1 MRSGSQVTVRI
12 VSDTACDL
20 PAELVDDLGILLVPL
35 HIRFGATELLDRE
48 ELSVKDFWSRCAA
61 SEQLPETAAP
71 SPGAFSSAF
80 QVLEAAGA
88 DGVVCITLSSRLSAT
103 HEAAAQAARTLETGF
118 PVEVIDSYSVT
129 LGEGLVVLAAAE
141 AAAAG
146 AAMADVVAAA
156 VSARERLSVFG
167 AIDTLEN
174 LRKGGR
180 IGGAAATLGTVLSIK
195 PVIQVR
201 DGVVEQESRQRTR
214 AKSLRYLVDKVRSAG
229 PLERLAVL
237 NADATDFAS
246 FLDLIEDVGSSR
258 PRLVGDIG
266 PVIGTHAGPG
276 AIGLAWLRE
285 PERGPQA

>member
-1 MRSGSQVTVRI
+1 VSVRI

-20 PAELVDDLGILLVPL
+20 PPELVDDLGILLVPL
-35 HIRFGATELLDRE
+35 HIRFGTTELLDRQ

-61 SEQLPETAAP
+61 SEELPETAAP
-71 SPGAFSSAF
+71 SPGAFTQAF
-80 QVLEAAGA
+80 ETMAAQGA
-88 DGVVCITLSSRLSAT
+88 EGIVCITLSSKLSAT
-103 HEAAAQAARTLETGF
+103 HEAAAQAARAFEQGI
-118 PVEVIDSYSVT
+118 PVEVVDSYSVT

-141 AAAAG
+141 VAAAG
-146 AAMADVVAAA
+146 GAIGEAVAAA
-156 VSARERLSVFG
+156 TSARDRLSVFG

-180 IGGAAATLGTVLSIK
+180 IGGAAAALGTVLSIK

-214 AKSLRYLVDKVRSAG
+214 AKSLKYLVDKVRSVG
-229 PLERLAVL
+229 PLERLAVM
-237 NADATDFAS
+237 NADATDFAG
-246 FLDLIEDVGSSR
+246 FLELVQDVRSTH

-276 AIGLAWLRE
+276 AIGLAWVRE
-285 PERGPQA
+285 PA